1 MTAHDLNDRKYQ
13 TQVDMTRRMQDAQE
27 LMVDVLRDKPELP
40 PEISYRERS
49 PKRKTSSRDTSPV
62 KTRKW
67 SPDRRDISPRSLFSG
82 RDTSPRRKTMGQ
94 YKSTVTISPKVTRKH
109 YQSDYTMEDRDTHQI
124 SPARERQLRPKP
136 ILVQPA
142 PQPIFVQP
150 APQEVVPRLR
160 LIDSDE
166 FLRRSHETT
175 GNISFLVQSPHYI
188 ELQNVV
194 SLDMRA
200 CPIQNK
206 IIGPFKI
213 DSTRFNCIYF
223 KA

>member
-94 YKSTVTISPKVTRKH
+94 YKSTVTISPAL
-109 YQSDYTMEDRDTHQI
+109 I
-124 SPARERQLRPKP
+124 SK
-136 ILVQPA
+136 
-142 PQPIFVQP
+142 
-150 APQEVVPRLR
+150 
-160 LIDSDE
+160 
-166 FLRRSHETT
+166 ETT
-175 GNISFLVQSPHYI
+175 FWSSI
-188 ELQNVV
+188 
-194 SLDMRA
+194 
-200 CPIQNK
+200 
-206 IIGPFKI
+206 
-213 DSTRFNCIYF
+213 
-223 KA
+223 

>member
-27 LMVDVLRDKPELP
+27 LIVDALRDKPELP
-40 PEISYRERS
+40 PELSYRERS

-67 SPDRRDISPRSLFSG
+67 SPDRRDISPKSLLVSG
-82 RDTSPRRKTMGQ
+82 RDISPRRKTMGQ

-109 YQSDYTMEDRDTHQI
+109 YQSDYTMEDRDTRQI
-124 SPARERQLRPKP
+124 SPARDRQPRPKP

-175 GNISFLVQSPHYI
+175 GNISFVLLSPRYF
-188 ELQNVV
+188 ELPDIV
-194 SLDMRA
+194 SLNMRA

-206 IIGPFKI
+206 LSSSFKI
-213 DSTRFNCIYF
+213 DPRRLNYIYF
-223 KA
+223 F